1 MGFDAKAFAAAFATE
16 LAGGIKERT
25 AEAKKFREEERA
37 KAERNLTIFQ
47 KRMNQK
53 DAVTT
58 YAQTL
63 KDLGAAPAQ
72 IMFYAKD
79 GPAVLKSIHDIVVD
93 KAKDYKTL
101 TGKKLGEKAIGEI
114 MDIPQGFEEAAS
126 KYKDMSEFLD
136 AGYRLSKENDEFE
149 QPENEE
155 ILSGNFLLGIMGV
168 GAKERVR
175 RKLETEKYIGD
186 TTIGQLNRI
195 AAQKD
200 FTDVFGGE
208 FARASLDPTRGPR
221 ILDGDE
227 VSDVKVDAEL
237 EYGRKTEGTKL
248 TTNLTKFL
256 QEETGKDEV
265 GKEFSNI
272 VSAIQTG
279 SQDAYNKLKFDEKK
293 YFDKFLRKMK
303 YDAFVEES
311 EGMNLQPSEIAYFGK
326 EYMDL
331 YEEFSPKE
339 TEAVTGTAPKTDQ
352 QQQQPKKAKTV
363 PQAATDFLIQSGELD
378 QFIGKYGIENLP
390 RDGVP
395 KRPAVNDFEIG
406 AWDKL
411 WGRYYNADGTLK

>member
-1 MGFDAKAFAAAFATE
+1 MGFDAKAFATAFATE
-16 LAGGIKERT
+16 IAGGIKERT
-25 AEAKKFREEERA
+25 AEAKKFREEEKA

-47 KRMNQK
+47 KRMAQK

-58 YAQTL
+58 YANTL
-63 KDLGAAPAQ
+63 KGLGASPAQ

-101 TGKKLGEKAIGEI
+101 TGKKLGETAISEI

-208 FARASLDPTRGPR
+208 FSRASLDPTRGPR

-227 VSDVKVDAEL
+227 VSDVLQVTEAEY
-237 EYGRKTEGTKL
+237 ERNIQGTRL

-265 GKEFSNI
+265 GKEQGKI
-272 VSAIQTG
+272 ASAIKTRTQE
-279 SQDAYNKLKFDEKK
+279 SYDQLSLDERR
-293 YFDKFLRKMK
+293 YFDKFLKKMK

-326 EYMDL
+326 EYIDL
-331 YEEFSPKE
+331 YNEFSPKE
-339 TEAVTGTAPKTDQ
+339 TEAVTDTAPKTQ
-352 QQQQPKKAKTV
+352 QQQQPKTANTV
-363 PQAATDFLIQSGELD
+363 PQAATDFLIESGELY
-378 QFIGKYGIENLP
+378 QFISKYGVESLP

-395 KRPAVNDFEIG
+395 KRPAVNDFEMN

>member
-1 MGFDAKAFAAAFATE
+1 MGFDAKAFGAAFLTE
-16 LAGGIKERT
+16 IASGIKERT
-25 AEAKKFREEERA
+25 EEAKKFKEEERA

-47 KRMNQK
+47 KRIAQK
-53 DAVTT
+53 DAVMT

-63 KDLGAAPAQ
+63 KNLGASPSQ

-101 TGKKLGEKAIGEI
+101 TGKKLGETAINEI

-221 ILDGDE
+221 ILDRDE
-227 VSDVKVDAEL
+227 VSDVLDLTEAEY
-237 EYGRKTEGTKL
+237 ERITQGTKL
-248 TTNLTKFL
+248 TTNLTNFL
-256 QEETGKDEV
+256 EEETGKDD
-265 GKEFSNI
+265 
-272 VSAIQTG
+272 VSLIFPKIKIAIETG
-279 SQDAYNKLKFDEKK
+279 SQNAYNQLDEDQKR
-293 YFDKFLRKMK
+293 YFNTFNRKMR
-303 YDAFVEES
+303 YDAFKEES
-311 EGMNLQPSEIAYFGK
+311 EGMNLLPSEIAFFGK
-326 EYMDL
+326 EYVDL
-331 YEEFSPKE
+331 FKEFSS
-339 TEAVTGTAPKTDQ
+339 TERGEGVG
-352 QQQQPKKAKTV
+352 KKVAKDVFDPPQAKPV
-363 PQAATDFLIQSGELD
+363 PQAAIDFLIQTGELD
-378 QFIGKYGIENLP
+378 QFIAKYKVENLP
-390 RDGVP
+390 RQGVP
-395 KRPAVNDFEIG
+395 KRPAVNDFEIR
-406 AWDKL
+406 AWDNL

>member
-1 MGFDAKAFAAAFATE
+1 MGFDAKAFGAAFLTE
-16 LAGGIKERT
+16 IASGIKERT
-25 AEAKKFREEERA
+25 EEAKKFKEEERA

-47 KRMNQK
+47 KRIAQK
-53 DAVTT
+53 DAVMT

-63 KDLGAAPAQ
+63 KNLGASPSQ

-101 TGKKLGEKAIGEI
+101 TGKKLGETAINEI

-221 ILDGDE
+221 ILDRDE
-227 VSDVKVDAEL
+227 VSDVLDLTEAE
-237 EYGRKTEGTKL
+237 YARKTQGTKL
-248 TTNLTKFL
+248 TTNLTNFL
-256 QEETGKDEV
+256 QEETGKDD
-265 GKEFSNI
+265 
-272 VSAIQTG
+272 VSLIFPKIKIAIETG
-279 SQDAYNKLKFDEKK
+279 SQNAYNQLDEDQKR
-293 YFDKFLRKMK
+293 YFNTFNRKMR
-303 YDAFVEES
+303 YDAFKEES
-311 EGMNLQPSEIAYFGK
+311 EGMNLLPSEIAFFGK
-326 EYMDL
+326 EYVDL
-331 YEEFSPKE
+331 FKEFSSTERGEGVDKE
-339 TEAVTGTAPKTDQ
+339 V
-352 QQQQPKKAKTV
+352 AKDVFDPPQAKPV
-363 PQAATDFLIQSGELD
+363 PQAAIDFLIQTGELD
-378 QFIGKYGIENLP
+378 QFIAKYKVENLP
-390 RDGVP
+390 RQGVP
-395 KRPAVNDFEIG
+395 KRPAVNDFEIR
-406 AWDKL
+406 AWDNL

>member
-16 LAGGIKERT
+16 IASGIKERT
-25 AEAKKFREEERA
+25 EEAKKFREEERA

-47 KRMNQK
+47 KRMAQK
-53 DAVTT
+53 DAVMT

-63 KDLGAAPAQ
+63 KNLGASPSQ

-101 TGKKLGEKAIGEI
+101 TGKKLGETAINEI

-221 ILDGDE
+221 ILDRDE
-227 VSDVKVDAEL
+227 VSDVLDLTEAE
-237 EYGRKTEGTKL
+237 YARKTQGTKL

-256 QEETGKDEV
+256 QEKTGKDD
-265 GKEFSNI
+265 
-272 VSAIQTG
+272 VSLIFPKIKIAIETG
-279 SQDAYNKLKFDEKK
+279 SQDAYNQLDEDQKR
-293 YFDKFLRKMK
+293 YFNTFNRKMR
-303 YDAFVEES
+303 YDAFKEES
-311 EGMNLQPSEIAYFGK
+311 EGMNLLPSEIAFFGK
-326 EYMDL
+326 EYVDL
-331 YEEFSPKE
+331 FKEFSSTERGEGVDKE
-339 TEAVTGTAPKTDQ
+339 V
-352 QQQQPKKAKTV
+352 AKDVFDPPQAKPV
-363 PQAATDFLIQSGELD
+363 PQAAIDFLIQTGELD
-378 QFIGKYGIENLP
+378 QFIAKYKIENLP
-390 RDGVP
+390 RQGVP
-395 KRPAVNDFEIG
+395 KRPAVNDFEIR
-406 AWDKL
+406 AWDNL

>member
-16 LAGGIKERT
+16 IASGIKERT
-25 AEAKKFREEERA
+25 EEAKRFREEERA

-47 KRMNQK
+47 KRMAQK
-53 DAVTT
+53 DAVMT

-63 KDLGAAPAQ
+63 KNLGASPSQ

-93 KAKDYKTL
+93 KAKDYKAL
-101 TGKKLGEKAIGEI
+101 TGKKLGETAINEI

-227 VSDVKVDAEL
+227 VSDILDLTEAE
-237 EYGRKTEGTKL
+237 YARKIQGTKL

-256 QEETGKDEV
+256 QEETGKDD
-265 GKEFSNI
+265 
-272 VSAIQTG
+272 VSLIFPKIKIAIETG
-279 SQDAYNKLKFDEKK
+279 SQDAYNQLDEDQKR
-293 YFDKFLRKMK
+293 YFNTFNRKMR
-303 YDAFVEES
+303 YDAFKEES
-311 EGMNLQPSEIAYFGK
+311 KGMNLLPSEIAFFGK
-326 EYMDL
+326 EYVDL
-331 YEEFSPKE
+331 FKEFSSKE
-339 TEAVTGTAPKTDQ
+339 RGEGVDKEV
-352 QQQQPKKAKTV
+352 AKDVFDPPQAKPV
-363 PQAATDFLIQSGELD
+363 PQAAIDFLIQTGELD
-378 QFIGKYGIENLP
+378 QFIAKYKVENLP
-390 RDGVP
+390 RQGVP
-395 KRPAVNDFEIG
+395 KRPAVNDFEIR
-406 AWDKL
+406 AWDNL

>member
-1 MGFDAKAFAAAFATE
+1 MGFDAKAFGAAFLTE
-16 LAGGIKERT
+16 IASGIKERT
-25 AEAKKFREEERA
+25 EEAKKFKEEERA

-47 KRMNQK
+47 KRIAQK
-53 DAVTT
+53 DAVMT

-63 KDLGAAPAQ
+63 KNLGASPSQ

-101 TGKKLGEKAIGEI
+101 TGKKLGETAINEI

-221 ILDGDE
+221 ILDRDE
-227 VSDVKVDAEL
+227 VSDVLDLTEAE
-237 EYGRKTEGTKL
+237 YARKTQGTKL
-248 TTNLTKFL
+248 TTNLTNFL
-256 QEETGKDEV
+256 QEETGKDD
-265 GKEFSNI
+265 
-272 VSAIQTG
+272 VSLIFPKIKIAIETG
-279 SQDAYNKLKFDEKK
+279 SQNAYNQLDEDQKR
-293 YFDKFLRKMK
+293 YFNTFNRKMR
-303 YDAFVEES
+303 YDAFKEES
-311 EGMNLQPSEIAYFGK
+311 EGMNLLPSEIAFFGK
-326 EYMDL
+326 EYVDL
-331 YEEFSPKE
+331 FKEFSS
-339 TEAVTGTAPKTDQ
+339 TERGEGVG
-352 QQQQPKKAKTV
+352 KKVAKDVFDPPQAKPV
-363 PQAATDFLIQSGELD
+363 PQAAIDFLIQTGELD
-378 QFIGKYGIENLP
+378 QFIAKYKVENLP
-390 RDGVP
+390 RQGVP
-395 KRPAVNDFEIG
+395 KRPAVNDFEIR
-406 AWDKL
+406 AWDNL

>member
-1 MGFDAKAFAAAFATE
+1 MGFDAKAFGAAFLTE
-16 LAGGIKERT
+16 IASGIKERT
-25 AEAKKFREEERA
+25 EEAKKFKEEERA

-47 KRMNQK
+47 KRIAQK
-53 DAVTT
+53 DAVMT

-63 KDLGAAPAQ
+63 KNLGASPSQ

-101 TGKKLGEKAIGEI
+101 TGKKLGETAINEI

-221 ILDGDE
+221 ILDRDE
-227 VSDVKVDAEL
+227 VSDVLDLTEAE
-237 EYGRKTEGTKL
+237 YARKTQGTKL
-248 TTNLTKFL
+248 TTNLTNFL
-256 QEETGKDEV
+256 QEETGKDD
-265 GKEFSNI
+265 
-272 VSAIQTG
+272 VSLIFPKIKIAIETG
-279 SQDAYNKLKFDEKK
+279 SQNAYNQLDEDQKR
-293 YFDKFLRKMK
+293 YFNTFNRKMR
-303 YDAFVEES
+303 YDAFKEES
-311 EGMNLQPSEIAYFGK
+311 EGMNLLPSEIAFFGK
-326 EYMDL
+326 EYVDL
-331 YEEFSPKE
+331 FKEFSS
-339 TEAVTGTAPKTDQ
+339 TERGEGVG
-352 QQQQPKKAKTV
+352 KKVAKDVFDPPQAKPV
-363 PQAATDFLIQSGELD
+363 PQAAIDFLMQTGELD
-378 QFIGKYGIENLP
+378 QFIAKYKVENLP
-390 RDGVP
+390 RQGVP
-395 KRPAVNDFEIG
+395 KRPAVNDFEIR
-406 AWDKL
+406 AWDNL

>member
-1 MGFDAKAFAAAFATE
+1 MGFDAKAFGAAFLTE
-16 LAGGIKERT
+16 IASGIKERT
-25 AEAKKFREEERA
+25 EEAKKFKEEERA

-47 KRMNQK
+47 KRMAQK
-53 DAVTT
+53 DAVMT

-63 KDLGAAPAQ
+63 KNLGASPSQ

-101 TGKKLGEKAIGEI
+101 TGKKLGETAINEI

-227 VSDVKVDAEL
+227 VSDILDLTEAE
-237 EYGRKTEGTKL
+237 YARKTQGTKL

-256 QEETGKDEV
+256 QEETGKDD
-265 GKEFSNI
+265 
-272 VSAIQTG
+272 VSLIFPKIKIAVETG
-279 SQDAYNKLKFDEKK
+279 SQDAYNQLDEDQKR
-293 YFDKFLRKMK
+293 YFNTFNRKMR
-303 YDAFVEES
+303 YDAFKEES
-311 EGMNLQPSEIAYFGK
+311 KGMNLQPSEIAYFGK
-326 EYMDL
+326 EYVDL
-331 YEEFSPKE
+331 FKEFSSTERGEGVDKE
-339 TEAVTGTAPKTDQ
+339 V
-352 QQQQPKKAKTV
+352 AKDVFDPPQAKPV
-363 PQAATDFLIQSGELD
+363 PQAAIDFLIQTGELD
-378 QFIGKYGIENLP
+378 QFIAKYKVENLP
-390 RDGVP
+390 RQGVP
-395 KRPAVNDFEIG
+395 KRPAVNDFEIR
-406 AWDKL
+406 AWDNL

>member
-1 MGFDAKAFAAAFATE
+1 MGFDAKAFGAAFLTE
-16 LAGGIKERT
+16 IASGIKERT
-25 AEAKKFREEERA
+25 EEAKKFKEEERA

-47 KRMNQK
+47 KRIAQK
-53 DAVTT
+53 EAFMT

-63 KDLGAAPAQ
+63 KNLGASPSQ

-101 TGKKLGEKAIGEI
+101 TGKKLGETAINEI

-221 ILDGDE
+221 ILDRDE
-227 VSDVKVDAEL
+227 VSDVLDLTEAE
-237 EYGRKTEGTKL
+237 YARKTQGTKL
-248 TTNLTKFL
+248 TTNLTNFL
-256 QEETGKDEV
+256 QEETGKDD
-265 GKEFSNI
+265 
-272 VSAIQTG
+272 VSLIFPKIKIAIETG
-279 SQDAYNKLKFDEKK
+279 SQNAYNQLDEDQKR
-293 YFDKFLRKMK
+293 YFNTFNRKMR
-303 YDAFVEES
+303 YDAFKEES
-311 EGMNLQPSEIAYFGK
+311 EGMNLLPSEIAFFGK
-326 EYMDL
+326 EYVDL
-331 YEEFSPKE
+331 FKEFSS
-339 TEAVTGTAPKTDQ
+339 TERGEGVG
-352 QQQQPKKAKTV
+352 KKVAKDVFDPPQAKPV
-363 PQAATDFLIQSGELD
+363 PQAAIDFLIQTGELD
-378 QFIGKYGIENLP
+378 QFIAKYKVENLP
-390 RDGVP
+390 RQGVP
-395 KRPAVNDFEIG
+395 KRPAVNDFEIR
-406 AWDKL
+406 AWDNL

>member
-1 MGFDAKAFAAAFATE
+1 MGFDAKAFGAAFLTE
-16 LAGGIKERT
+16 IASGIKERT
-25 AEAKKFREEERA
+25 EEAKKFKEEERA

-47 KRMNQK
+47 KRMAQK
-53 DAVTT
+53 DAVMT

-63 KDLGAAPAQ
+63 KNLGASPSQ

-101 TGKKLGEKAIGEI
+101 TGKKLGETAINEI

-221 ILDGDE
+221 ILDRDE
-227 VSDVKVDAEL
+227 VSDVLDLTEAE
-237 EYGRKTEGTKL
+237 YARKTQGTKL

-256 QEETGKDEV
+256 QEETGKDD
-265 GKEFSNI
+265 
-272 VSAIQTG
+272 VSLIFPKIKIAIETG
-279 SQDAYNKLKFDEKK
+279 SQNAYNQLDEDQKR
-293 YFDKFLRKMK
+293 YFNTFNRKMR
-303 YDAFVEES
+303 YDAFKEES
-311 EGMNLQPSEIAYFGK
+311 EGMNLLPSEIAFFGK
-326 EYMDL
+326 EYVDL
-331 YEEFSPKE
+331 FKEFSSTERGEGVDKE
-339 TEAVTGTAPKTDQ
+339 V
-352 QQQQPKKAKTV
+352 AKDVFDPPQAKPV
-363 PQAATDFLIQSGELD
+363 PQAAIDFLIQTGELD
-378 QFIGKYGIENLP
+378 QFIAKYKVENLP
-390 RDGVP
+390 RQGVP
-395 KRPAVNDFEIG
+395 KRPAVNDFEIR
-406 AWDKL
+406 AWDNL

>member
-1 MGFDAKAFAAAFATE
+1 MGFDAKAFGAAFLTE
-16 LAGGIKERT
+16 IASGIKERT
-25 AEAKKFREEERA
+25 EEAKKFKEEERA

-47 KRMNQK
+47 KRMAQK
-53 DAVTT
+53 DAVMT

-63 KDLGAAPAQ
+63 KNLGASPSQ

-101 TGKKLGEKAIGEI
+101 TGKKLGETAINEI

-227 VSDVKVDAEL
+227 VSDILDLTEAE
-237 EYGRKTEGTKL
+237 YARKTQGTKL

-256 QEETGKDEV
+256 QEETGKDD
-265 GKEFSNI
+265 
-272 VSAIQTG
+272 VSLIFPKIKIAIETG
-279 SQDAYNKLKFDEKK
+279 SQDAYNQLDEDQKR
-293 YFDKFLRKMK
+293 YFNTFNRKMR
-303 YDAFVEES
+303 YDAFKEES
-311 EGMNLQPSEIAYFGK
+311 KGMNLQPSEIAYFGK
-326 EYMDL
+326 EYVDL
-331 YEEFSPKE
+331 FKEFSSTERGEGVDKE
-339 TEAVTGTAPKTDQ
+339 V
-352 QQQQPKKAKTV
+352 AKDVFDPPQTKPV
-363 PQAATDFLIQSGELD
+363 PQAAIDFLIQTGELD
-378 QFIGKYGIENLP
+378 QFIAKYKVENLP
-390 RDGVP
+390 RQGVP
-395 KRPAVNDFEIG
+395 KRPAVNDFEIR
-406 AWDKL
+406 AWDNL

>member
-1 MGFDAKAFAAAFATE
+1 MGFDAKAFGAAFLTE
-16 LAGGIKERT
+16 IASGIKERT
-25 AEAKKFREEERA
+25 EEAKKFKEEERA

-47 KRMNQK
+47 KRMAQK
-53 DAVTT
+53 DAVMT

-63 KDLGAAPAQ
+63 KNLGASPSQ

-101 TGKKLGEKAIGEI
+101 TGKKLGETAINEI

-227 VSDVKVDAEL
+227 VSDIKVDAEL

-256 QEETGKDEV
+256 QEETGKDD
-265 GKEFSNI
+265 
-272 VSAIQTG
+272 VSLIFPKIKIAIETG
-279 SQDAYNKLKFDEKK
+279 SQNAYNQLDEDQKR
-293 YFDKFLRKMK
+293 YFNTFNRKMR
-303 YDAFVEES
+303 YDAFKEES
-311 EGMNLQPSEIAYFGK
+311 EGMNLLPSEIAFFGK
-326 EYMDL
+326 EYVDL
-331 YEEFSPKE
+331 FKEFSSTERGEGVDKE
-339 TEAVTGTAPKTDQ
+339 V
-352 QQQQPKKAKTV
+352 AKDVFDPPQAKPV
-363 PQAATDFLIQSGELD
+363 PQAAIDFLIQTGELD
-378 QFIGKYGIENLP
+378 QFIAKYKVENLP
-390 RDGVP
+390 RQGVP
-395 KRPAVNDFEIG
+395 KRPAVNDFEIR
-406 AWDKL
+406 AWDNL

>member
-1 MGFDAKAFAAAFATE
+1 MGFDAKAFGAAFLTE
-16 LAGGIKERT
+16 IASGIKERT
-25 AEAKKFREEERA
+25 EEAKKFKEEERA

-47 KRMNQK
+47 KRMAQK
-53 DAVTT
+53 DAVMT

-63 KDLGAAPAQ
+63 KNLGASPSQ

-101 TGKKLGEKAIGEI
+101 TGKKLGETAINEI

-227 VSDVKVDAEL
+227 VSDILDLTEAE
-237 EYGRKTEGTKL
+237 YARKTQGTKL

-256 QEETGKDEV
+256 QEETGKDD
-265 GKEFSNI
+265 
-272 VSAIQTG
+272 VSLIFPKIKIAIETG
-279 SQDAYNKLKFDEKK
+279 SQDAYNQLDEDQKR
-293 YFDKFLRKMK
+293 YFNTFNRKMR
-303 YDAFVEES
+303 YDAFKEES
-311 EGMNLQPSEIAYFGK
+311 KGMNLQPSEIAYFGK
-326 EYMDL
+326 EYTDL
-331 YEEFSPKE
+331 FKEFSSTERAEGVDKE
-339 TEAVTGTAPKTDQ
+339 V
-352 QQQQPKKAKTV
+352 AKDVFDPPQAKPV
-363 PQAATDFLIQSGELD
+363 PQAAIDFLIQTGELD
-378 QFIGKYGIENLP
+378 QFIAKYKVENLP
-390 RDGVP
+390 RQGVP
-395 KRPAVNDFEIG
+395 KRPAVNDFEIR
-406 AWDKL
+406 AWDNL